1 MELFINT
8 PFMKHYKFNNG
19 FLKTLLKQVTL
30 ENKPFVITGNF
41 NLNLFKYMPNT
52 GVKQFFEKNF
62 SKKFIPK

>member
-1 MELFINT
+1 
-8 PFMKHYKFNNG
+8 MKHYKFNNG
-19 FLKTLLKQVTL
+19 FLKTLLKKVTL

-41 NLNLFKYMPNT
+41 NLNLIKYMHT